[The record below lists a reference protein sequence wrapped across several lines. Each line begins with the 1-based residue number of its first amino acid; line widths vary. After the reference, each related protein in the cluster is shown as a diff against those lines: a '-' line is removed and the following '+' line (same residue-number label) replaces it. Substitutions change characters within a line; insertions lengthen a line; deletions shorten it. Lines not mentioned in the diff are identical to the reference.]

1 MEKTVIDW
9 KAPSERQMKELVKTL
24 GNDKKKDFAVNC
36 LEKKDGK
43 NVINKVKAK
52 NWLKENCADLVEWK
66 NAPKNSRPKSSADE
80 VAEWL
85 DL

>member
-1 MEKTVIDW
+1 MEKTVLDW

-24 GNDKKKDFAVNC
+24 SNDKKKSFAESC
-36 LEKKDGK
+36 IEKKDGK
-43 NVINKVKAK
+43 NTMNRTNAK
-52 NWLKENCADLVEWK
+52 TWLKENCADMIEWK

-85 DL
+85 NL